1 MEAAS
6 DSGREFPEPDEPF
19 EGEPWRRNG
28 SSRKGEMMMR
38 MDGVGRDQKSGEPT
52 TPRSKHSATEQRRR
66 SKINERFQILRDL
79 IPHSDQKRDK
89 ASFLLE
95 VIEYIHYLQE
105 KAQKYESIQPGW
117 IQENEKLVPWTNNQG
132 PVDGIPDASQI
143 MKNGPSPGFMFGK
156 FDERNMPLA
165 PSILSNAHNPT
176 ESDMRAGVQSNLYAT
191 VGGETNHTQQQQ
203 QRLVSNSDNLASHS
217 QSPWLRSYNVAD
229 CTLSSDILNE
239 QEGLAI
245 DEGTIS
251 VSSVYSHGLL
261 GALSQALQSSG
272 LDLSQANVS
281 VQINLGKR
289 AARRRTTNH
298 MTNLRDQNDPSGNQA
313 MEHSRVGSSDEESE
327 KALKK
332 HRSDSC

>member
-105 KAQKYESIQPGW
+105 KVQKYESIQPGW

-156 FDERNMPLA
+156 FDERSVPLA

-191 VGGETNHTQQQQ
+191 VGGETNHTQQQ

>member
-1 MEAAS
+1 M
-6 DSGREFPEPDEPF
+6 
-19 EGEPWRRNG
+19 
-28 SSRKGEMMMR
+28 
-38 MDGVGRDQKSGEPT
+38 Q
-52 TPRSKHSATEQRRR
+52 
-66 SKINERFQILRDL
+66 
-79 IPHSDQKRDK
+79 
-89 ASFLLE
+89 
-95 VIEYIHYLQE
+95 
-105 KAQKYESIQPGW
+105 
-117 IQENEKLVPWTNNQG
+117 TNNQG

-229 CTLSSDILNE
+229 CTLSSDISNE

-251 VSSVYSHGLL
+251 VSSVYSHG
-261 GALSQALQSSG
+261 
-272 LDLSQANVS
+272 
-281 VQINLGKR
+281 
-289 AARRRTTNH
+289 
-298 MTNLRDQNDPSGNQA
+298 
-313 MEHSRVGSSDEESE
+313 
-327 KALKK
+327 
-332 HRSDSC
+332 

>member
-19 EGEPWRRNG
+19 E
-28 SSRKGEMMMR
+28 GEMMMR

-117 IQENEKLVPWTNNQG
+117 IQENEKLVPWVTLNTNNQG